1 MSVQSHLSD
10 LASSLVLSSS
20 ENASI
25 QTSTTTL
32 RSRLNDYFGSQI
44 KEQLRFGSST
54 RGTMLPRKA
63 DGHSDV
69 DYMVIFDNKDDL
81 KPQTFIDRLKRF
93 AETKYSRSEV
103 YQSHPTIVLEL
114 NHIKFELVP
123 AYKDW
128 FGTIHIPASST
139 YLNWMATDPNG
150 FNDSLTTKNQ
160 NNDYLIKP
168 MIRLMKYW
176 NAQNDYVYESYELE
190 KAIVNASYMWCK
202 NLRDYFFEGIEDLP
216 TWNLSSQLKKDRVQ
230 RAKDLMNKIK
240 QLEYDGYPA
249 SAALEIQKLVPSL
262 SSVSAYLR

>member
-1 MSVQSHLSD
+1 MSVQTHLSD
-10 LASSLVLSSS
+10 LASSLILSST
-20 ENASI
+20 ENESI
-25 QTSTTTL
+25 QTSISTL
-32 RSRLNDYFGSQI
+32 RSRLSDHFGSQV

-54 RGTMLPRKA
+54 RFTMLPRKA
-63 DGHSDV
+63 DEEADV
-69 DYMVIFDNKDDL
+69 DYMVIFDNTADL

-93 AETKYSRSEV
+93 AEAKYSRSDI

-128 FGTIHIPASST
+128 FGNIYIPATSG
-139 YLNWMATDPNG
+139 YMNWMSTDPNG
-150 FNDSLTTKNQ
+150 FNDSLTNKNQ
-160 NNDYLIKP
+160 GNDYLIKP

-202 NLRDYFFEGIEDLP
+202 NLRDYFFEGIDDLP

-240 QLEYDGYPA
+240 QLESDGYPA
-249 SAALEIQKLVPSL
+249 SAAVEIQKLVPSL
-262 SSVSAYLR
+262 SSVSSYMR